1 MHTVTDEHSSHCEHF
16 TDCLHGVPLFD
27 EELGSGDV
35 DVHSQ
40 CLLLLVHGVW
50 RPRVLTEEVN

>member
-1 MHTVTDEHSSHCEHF
+1 MWRLTRRR
-16 TDCLHGVPLFD
+16 TDCLHGVSLLD

-40 CLLLLVHGVW
+40 RLLLLVHCVW
-50 RPRVLTEEVN
+50 SPRVLTEGG